1 MLASLEQTLHSFATP
16 PTFTRADADAFAT
29 LSCNLLYLQR
39 DAAGLG
45 ALCQTLAREDPLL
58 PSLPLVQG
66 SYWSVLGEHEKA
78 VLCMTEAA
86 EKTPS
91 GTAWLLLGHEWAWG
105 SGLMSRYVDL
115 KNPKA
120 AAACYQ
126 RAVRANPRDY
136 RGYFALGRVY
146 EAEGNGALAYYY
158 LMRAVALQ

>member
-78 VLCMTEAA
+78 VLCMTEAT

-105 SGLMSRYVDL
+105 
-115 KNPKA
+115 
-120 AAACYQ
+120 
-126 RAVRANPRDY
+126 
-136 RGYFALGRVY
+136 
-146 EAEGNGALAYYY
+146 
-158 LMRAVALQ
+158 